1 MSALFAITGDG
12 EPLEPGD
19 GHFETDETGW
29 SYTKWSYR
37 VIGMDS
43 GEIFHGEFRAGIALR
58 YESREE
64 LEDAILE
71 SVASDVAMATD
82 YWCSEP
88 DMRSSIA
95 QLRDEL
101 GEDDPLRAYDTARAM
116 VRLSSW
122 YWSLSDSERQELQN
136 IAESED

>member
-1 MSALFAITGDG
+1 MSGLFAITGDG

-19 GHFETDETGW
+19 GRFATDETGW
-29 SYTKWSYR
+29 SYAKWSYR

-43 GEIFHGEFRAGIALR
+43 GEIFHGEFRTGIARR

-71 SVASDVAMATD
+71 LVASRVAMATD
-82 YWCSEP
+82 YWCAVP

-101 GEDDPLRAYDTARAM
+101 GEYDPLRAYDTARAM

-122 YWSLSDSERQELQN
+122 YWSLSDGEQQELRD